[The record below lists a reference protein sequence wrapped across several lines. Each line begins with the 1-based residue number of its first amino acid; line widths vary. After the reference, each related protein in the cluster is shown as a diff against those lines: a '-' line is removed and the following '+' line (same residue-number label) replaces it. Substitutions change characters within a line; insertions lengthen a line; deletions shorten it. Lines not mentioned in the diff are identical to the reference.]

1 MRTNV
6 TFVSSMSRTKLF
18 WLVVVLLLLPA
29 DMAVAQTMP
38 ADALVI
44 KKVEYELYYMPQYRE
59 DGERAVLLLDQA
71 VAVAKAKYGTTYRG
85 APCKVNLYPTP
96 NQYAST
102 GSALIQSGTS
112 GNQGNGSVTSCTVH
126 LLTRSAPDWKTASG
140 SSWGD
145 PKDGTY
151 WDAMLVNEYITILQ
165 DLTTRNKPRGF
176 TYYQAPNWFVQ
187 GLEAF
192 DGYYHSTEAS
202 LERVRGLMRD
212 GRLGVKNRKTY
223 VVCCKRSDAVGVA
236 AMGVKDD
243 YIDGLALTAFLAM
256 TFGEE
261 VHANILRSTRLT
273 FEEALVQE
281 TGASLDELFEAYV
294 VWVNQ

>member
-1 MRTNV
+1 MAPR
-6 TFVSSMSRTKLF
+6 FRYGIAF
-18 WLVVVLLLLPA
+18 ALLMVAVATP
-29 DMAVAQTMP
+29 AVAQTMP
-38 ADALVI
+38 EDALVI
-44 KKVEYELYYMPQYRE
+44 KKAEYELYYMPQYRE
-59 DGERAVLLLDQA
+59 DGERAVTLLDNA

-85 APCKVNLYPTP
+85 TPCKINLYPTP
-96 NQYAST
+96 NGSAST
-102 GSALIQSGTS
+102 GSAGIQSS
-112 GNQGNGSVTSCTVH
+112 ISKQQGNVSVTSCTVH

-151 WDAMLVNEYITILQ
+151 WDALLVNEYITIFQ
-165 DLTTRNKPRGF
+165 DLTTIIKPSGF
-176 TYYQAPNWFVQ
+176 TYSQAPNWFVQ

-192 DGYYHSTEAS
+192 DGYYHSTEAG
-202 LERVRGLMRD
+202 LERVRGLLRD

-223 VVCCKRSDAVGVA
+223 VGCCKRSDAVGVS

-261 VHANILRSTRLT
+261 VHAKILRSARLT
-273 FEEALVQE
+273 FEDALVQE
-281 TGASLDELFEAYV
+281 TGMSINELFEAYV
-294 VWVNQ
+294 VWVNK

>member
-1 MRTNV
+1 M
-6 TFVSSMSRTKLF
+6 
-18 WLVVVLLLLPA
+18 VLRFRYGIAFALLMVAVATP
-29 DMAVAQTMP
+29 AVAQTMP
-38 ADALVI
+38 ADSLVI
-44 KKVEYELYYMPQYRE
+44 KKAEYELYYMPQYRE
-59 DGERAVLLLDQA
+59 DGERAVTLLDNA
-71 VAVAKAKYGTTYRG
+71 VAVAKAKYGTTYKG
-85 APCKVNLYPTP
+85 VPCKVNLYPTP
-96 NQYAST
+96 NGYAST
-102 GSALIQSGTS
+102 GSALIQSGLS
-112 GNQGNGSVTSCTVH
+112 GQQGNVSVTSCTLH

-187 GLEAF
+187 GVEAF

-202 LERVRGLMRD
+202 LERVRGLLRD
-212 GRLGVKNRKTY
+212 GRLGVQNRKTY
-223 VVCCKRSDAVGVA
+223 VICCKRSDAVGVS

-243 YIDGLALTAFLAM
+243 YIDGLAVTAFLAV

-281 TGASLDELFEAYV
+281 TGVSLDELFEAYV
-294 VWVNQ
+294 VWVKK